1 MSTDD
6 KKPPVLSDLDEAN
19 QVIAALWQEI
29 QDLKDR
35 LNQNSGNSSKP
46 PSSDG
51 PGAIPRKR
59 KPSGRKRGAQPGHN
73 GSRRQLH
80 QQVDQT
86 VTYYPPAQCSCG
98 SDIHMSETPFRRHQV
113 FDLPEMAYT
122 VTEHQLYQGCCPR
135 CGKRHQATLPGTVS
149 DTQMG
154 SNLLAYI
161 AVQAGQF
168 HQSIDKI
175 RLQLSQ
181 NFGLAFSR
189 GAISEAQW
197 RMTSMLTPAHQA
209 IKQYLRQV
217 PVRFADETRHQ
228 RGSERRW
235 MWVMSC
241 PEAACFMTDASR
253 GQQAAKRLLGDTPE
267 GITVSDQYVGY
278 HFIDPSKRQL
288 CWAHLLRN
296 INALAESS
304 GPDRRIGRKLL
315 LCIDLVFRT
324 RQRFEDGALTR
335 SRYLRRMHRVRQR
348 WHQLLEQASRECL
361 IKRYR
366 NRCARLLRESP
377 QCWTFLEHDGVP
389 LTNNEA
395 ERVLRGYVLWRKGS
409 YGVCSHRGEQFRQ
422 RVLSLV
428 ETARKLKLNPLAWA
442 REIALACIE
451 KTPYPIPDALIF

>member
-1 MSTDD
+1 MY
-6 KKPPVLSDLDEAN
+6 
-19 QVIAALWQEI
+19 
-29 QDLKDR
+29 
-35 LNQNSGNSSKP
+35 
-46 PSSDG
+46 
-51 PGAIPRKR
+51 AIR
-59 KPSGRKRGAQPGHN
+59 S
-73 GSRRQLH
+73 
-80 QQVDQT
+80 
-86 VTYYPPAQCSCG
+86 YY
-98 SDIHMSETPFRRHQV
+98 
-113 FDLPEMAYT
+113 
-122 VTEHQLYQGCCPR
+122 
-135 CGKRHQATLPGTVS
+135 
-149 DTQMG
+149 
-154 SNLLAYI
+154 
-161 AVQAGQF
+161 
-168 HQSIDKI
+168 
-175 RLQLSQ
+175 
-181 NFGLAFSR
+181 
-189 GAISEAQW
+189 
-197 RMTSMLTPAHQA
+197 
-209 IKQYLRQV
+209 
-217 PVRFADETRHQ
+217 
-228 RGSERRW
+228 
-235 MWVMSC
+235 
-241 PEAACFMTDASR
+241 
-253 GQQAAKRLLGDTPE
+253 
-267 GITVSDQYVGY
+267 
-278 HFIDPSKRQL
+278 
-288 CWAHLLRN
+288 AHLLRN

-451 KTPYPIPDALIF
+451 KTPYPIPDALIFYVITSYSIHYTKLYELIFVNLSIPRGNGILNGALLPSFSWPYIDRASLVSPITRNNFG